1 MQVGPRTTPL
11 TKCNFLKSDLIE
23 RRLNKFTMARAG
35 DGNLRSNEPIVKPED
50 FMNTTNNEHI
60 LVNLTIKIASGG
72 LKDFVVV
79 SFHPDINTNIHVA
92 KPVENITFG
101 EVVFHSQKMGAQ
113 WFEDEQ
119 TINGQL
125 IPRISTSDRL
135 AFYVTNK
142 KNVSLLNIRS
152 TFFTT
157 IA

>member
-1 MQVGPRTTPL
+1 MLQRGSVL
-11 TKCNFLKSDLIE
+11 TKANFLKSDLVE

-35 DGNLRSNEPIVKPED
+35 DGNLRSNESLVKPED
-50 FMNTTNNEHI
+50 FIDSNNAERV

-79 SFHPDINTNIHVA
+79 SFHPDISTNIHVA
-92 KPVENITFG
+92 KPVETINFG
-101 EVVFHSQKMGAQ
+101 EVVFHTQKMGSQ

-135 AFYVTNK
+135 GFYITNK
-142 KNVSLLNIRS
+142 KNVTLVSR
-152 TFFTT
+152 
-157 IA
+157 